1 MQQANFATHSSV
13 RLAWSCFTQLL
24 SVITRSCDP
33 NPSAAVFVVLCCCC
47 FIPRC
52 SPALLDKFVLFE
64 QFGFIPWFS
73 SSVVDIV
80 GGLGLT
86 WQPAFGIILVLYF
99 YSHYFFAS
107 GEGCLGCRVLGL
119 LGGAGV

>member
-1 MQQANFATHSSV
+1 M
-13 RLAWSCFTQLL
+13 RLLL
-24 SVITRSCDP
+24 SCCPELTLTPLLLSLL
-33 NPSAAVFVVLCCCC
+33 SAAAAVAAVLH
-47 FIPRC
+47 
-52 SPALLDKFVLFE
+52 K

-107 GEGCLGCRVLGL
+107 GEV
-119 LGGAGV
+119 